1 MIRGEKIFLR
11 PLKYEDWEKTITWR
25 NNLEFS
31 SLIMSHP
38 FPVTKELEK
47 EWIKSIIE
55 DKSNRSVH
63 FGICLLDSEELIGI
77 TKLFNISWISR
88 TCYFGIF
95 LGSKES
101 RRKGIGKEAMQLI
114 IDYAFNTLNLRKILL
129 EVITNNQPAI
139 NLYKKMGFTKEGE
152 LRKQFYSNKE
162 YKDLIIMALIKDV
175 NV

>member
-38 FPVTKELEK
+38 FPVTEELEK
-47 EWIKSIIE
+47 EWIKSVLE
-55 DKSNRSVH
+55 DKNDSSVH

-77 TKLFNISWISR
+77 TKLFNLNWISR

-95 LGSKES
+95 LGSKEN
-101 RRKGIGKEAMQLI
+101 RGKKYGKEVTELI
-114 IDYAFNTLNLRKILL
+114 IKYAFNSLNLRKILL

-139 NLYKKMGFTKEGE
+139 KLYQKIGFVIEGK
-152 LRKQFYSNKE
+152 LKRQYYASNA
-162 YKDLIIMALIKDV
+162 YHDVLIMSLFQ
-175 NV
+175 NNG